1 MACAGSM
8 AGSTP
13 GLSARIAADSALTAS
28 RRGSC
33 VSGLAADIVGVV
45 VTEHDEGRGLR
56 VRNACRET
64 MTDWKELA
72 NATVMLLWTMKGK
85 TLEHKLSRFPRTNF
99 ILVAAMRTKTNSV
112 ALIRRVAYQVVVSD
126 QPEVTHC
133 EVTSRSILTR
143 VTVDESTSVG
153 RPLGGTRG

>member
-1 MACAGSM
+1 
-8 AGSTP
+8 
-13 GLSARIAADSALTAS
+13 
-28 RRGSC
+28 
-33 VSGLAADIVGVV
+33 
-45 VTEHDEGRGLR
+45 
-56 VRNACRET
+56 